1 MHTSSS
7 SSSSQVR
14 VLLHFGG
21 SWPLI
26 GVSLMSP
33 VRAARDDMLQLRV
46 HKAGVFP
53 ATDLLFLQVHR

>member
-1 MHTSSS
+1 
-7 SSSSQVR
+7 VR